1 MFIIDNIINILFS
14 KQFIQYFSHRF
25 ILKMDRYFPGG
36 IDLPQVISKIKI
48 NVLDL
53 FFCPTTKKL
62 CNLFTFAFEK
72 NKTIDVRKSRL
83 ETDRI

>member
-48 NVLDL
+48 
-53 FFCPTTKKL
+53 
-62 CNLFTFAFEK
+62 TFLL
-72 NKTIDVRKSRL
+72 NHRKDILHGGVFHIQRQFHRL
-83 ETDRI
+83 